1 MAYATPLTISHTFT
15 SHDFGAGNGAVS
27 IKGPKGKRGYIEEI
41 IAYATETFNA
51 VTTPAYIRIGT
62 GSDADAYAEANLGTT
77 AATDTF
83 VASQND
89 VDAIIDH
96 NIPEND
102 QIEVAFIAPTGGT
115 PAGIANVTIVISW
128 Y

>member
-1 MAYATPLTISHTFT
+1 MSYATPMTVSHTFT
-15 SHDFGAGNGAVS
+15 SHDFGAGAGAVS
-27 IKGPKGKRGYIEEI
+27 IKGPKGKRGFIEDI
-41 IAYATETFNA
+41 FAYSTETFNA

-83 VASQND
+83 VASAND
-89 VDAIIDH
+89 VDAIINPDL
-96 NIPEND
+96 PED
-102 QIEVAFIAPTGGT
+102 VQVEVAFIAPTGGT
-115 PAGIANVTIVISW
+115 PAGIANVTIVVSW

>member
-15 SHDFGAGNGAVS
+15 SHDFGAASGAVS
-27 IKGPKGKRGYIEEI
+27 IKGPKGKRGYIEDI
-41 IAYATETFNA
+41 IAYSTETFTA

-62 GSDADAYAEANLGTT
+62 ASDADAYAEANLGTT

-83 VASQND
+83 TASAND
-89 VDAIIDH
+89 VDAIINPDL
-96 NIPEND
+96 PED
-102 QIEVAFIAPTGGT
+102 VQVEVAFIACTGGT
-115 PAGIANVTIVISW
+115 PAGIANVTIVVSW